1 MKILLTASALAL
13 VLASSLGS
21 AAAPQAETAEEI
33 LKKADEIRSP
43 SSSYR
48 MEVTVD
54 SSDKSH
60 FRFEISIGGKDSSI
74 IKTLEPSREVGKN
87 YLMLNED
94 MWAFIPNIKRS
105 VRVTLNQKLTGQ
117 AANGDISRMRWFG
130 DYDVKLEKDKETP
143 EEYVLFL
150 TAQRRG
156 LTYDKIRVW
165 VNKKTYAPD
174 RGEYLTQQEKV
185 LKFVKFT
192 EYKPMAG
199 ALRPTRIVIENANKK
214 DENSILQIQQM
225 EEKKFPASFFS
236 QNSLN

>member
-1 MKILLTASALAL
+1 MKTFIKALAL
-13 VLASSLGS
+13 SITSTFLAS
-21 AAAPQAETAEEI
+21 AAMAAETAEQI

-43 SSSYR
+43 SNSYK

-74 IKTLEPSREVGKN
+74 IRTLEPSREVGKN

-117 AANGDISRMRWFG
+117 AANGDISRMRWYG
-130 DYDVKLEKDKETP
+130 DYDAKIEKETP
-143 EEYVLFL
+143 EEFVLFL

-165 VNKKTYAPD
+165 INKKTYAPD

-185 LKFVKFT
+185 LKYVKFT

-199 ALRPTRIVIENANKK
+199 ALRPTRIVIENAAKK
-214 DENSILQIQQM
+214 DENSILQIQTM
-225 EEKKFPASFFS
+225 EEKNFPASFFS

>member
-1 MKILLTASALAL
+1 MKTWILFIGLL
-13 VLASSLGS
+13 SSTTGV
-21 AAAPQAETAEEI
+21 AAENAAEI

-43 SSSYR
+43 SNSYR

-54 SSDKSH
+54 STDDSH
-60 FRFEISIGGKDSSI
+60 FRFEISIGGKDASI
-74 IKTLEPSREVGKN
+74 IRTLEPKRENGKN

-130 DYDVKLEKDKETP
+130 DYDAKLESETP
-143 EEYVLFL
+143 EEFVLFL
-150 TAQRRG
+150 SAKRRG

-165 VNKKTYAPD
+165 ISKKTYAPV

-185 LKFVKFT
+185 LKFVTFT

-199 ALRPTRIVIENANKK
+199 ALRPTRIVIENAAKK
-214 DENSILQIQQM
+214 GEKSTLQIQLM
-225 EEKKFPASFFS
+225 EEKKFPESFFS